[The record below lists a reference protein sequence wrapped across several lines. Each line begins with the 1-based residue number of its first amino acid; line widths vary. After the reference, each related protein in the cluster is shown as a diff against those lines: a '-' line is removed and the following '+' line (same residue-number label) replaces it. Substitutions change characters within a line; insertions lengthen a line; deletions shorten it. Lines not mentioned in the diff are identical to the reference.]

1 MGKELYRL
9 NYMIDVK
16 EFINYLIKK
25 DINFFTG
32 VPDSVLKS
40 FIDYLNLNKK
50 KI

>member
-9 NYMIDVK
+9 NYMIDVQ
-16 EFINYLIKK
+16 EFVNHLIKK
-25 DINFFTG
+25 NINFFTG

-40 FIDYLNLNKK
+40 FINYLSFKKK